1 MIESVL
7 VCNPTLLIADCD
19 TVTLRGAASNAA
31 FRVGFGSCTGRVLP
45 SAGYPALGK
54 GSRPWHRLPSA

>member
-31 FRVGFGSCTGRVLP
+31 FRLGFSSCTGRVLP

-54 GSRPWHRLPSA
+54 G